1 MSENMMNSEHKSAS
15 NKSRAGYDMTFGKP
29 GKFDS
34 CIACP
39 TNKKN
44 GGSGKCGC
52 QLARQFNQK

>member
-1 MSENMMNSEHKSAS
+1 MSENMMNSGHKST
-15 NKSRAGYDMTFGKP
+15 NDKSREGYDRIFGKA

-39 TNKKN
+39 VNLKN

-52 QLARQFNQK
+52 KLAKQIS